1 MSLTAFNRMRARQKA
16 EEEALKAEEAK
27 KAEELEVASPKPVV
41 ESVPEPVV
49 AESVVESIPE
59 SVVEPISEPIKV
71 EEQTSPAVE
80 KPKRKRT
87 DAEKLKGKKE

>member
-16 EEEALKAEEAK
+16 EEEALKAE
-27 KAEELEVASPKPVV
+27 KAEIASSEPVV

-49 AESVVESIPE
+49 EV
-59 SVVEPISEPIKV
+59 K
-71 EEQTSPAVE
+71 EQTPPVVE

-87 DAEKLKGKKE
+87 DAEKLKSKKE